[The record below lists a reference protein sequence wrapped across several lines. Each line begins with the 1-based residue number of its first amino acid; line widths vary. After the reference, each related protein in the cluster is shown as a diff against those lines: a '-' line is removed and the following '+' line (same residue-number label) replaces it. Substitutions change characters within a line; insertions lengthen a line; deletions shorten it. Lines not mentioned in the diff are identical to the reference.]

1 MSNETNLTKEQIF
14 EMFKKEIPDNK
25 DEDNMKN
32 AERVLLYAELARN
45 KAIDKDSAMFL
56 YRNPITKGIVEK
68 ILGYKLPKTQKAM
81 VESRAALQIAEME
94 LCPKNA
100 EIDGYMCCL
109 SAYFENPDNPRNA
122 RFFEVITK
130 KKGDFDK
137 VRELFKQKYPEVLKI
152 TDLMYDKAKYKFNP
166 SKPLD
171 YIKEFG
177 RDDED

>member
-14 EMFKKEIPDNK
+14 EIFKKEIPDNK
-25 DEDNMKN
+25 DERNMKN
-32 AERVLLYAELARN
+32 AEKVLRLVDAI
-45 KAIDKDSAMFL
+45 KKIGIDKDMARYFYDS
-56 YRNPITKGIVEK
+56 PVSKGIVER
-68 ILGYKLPKTQKAM
+68 ILGVKLPKTQKGM
-81 VESRAALQIAEME
+81 MEYFCRFQIAEME
-94 LCPKNA
+94 LCPKQA

-177 RDDED
+177 RD